1 MDRLTSMAVFV
12 KVADR
17 GSFAAAADA
26 LNISAQMVG
35 KHVVFLEDRLGARLL
50 NRTTRRQ
57 SLTEIGLAFYQRCK
71 IVLAEAQAAE
81 SVALELSA
89 TPRGQLRV
97 NAPVTFGAYALTP
110 MINRY
115 LLAYPEVSMD
125 LTLTDR
131 FVDMVDEGYEAVI
144 RLGALKDSSLAA
156 RELAPYRLIA
166 CASPGYLA
174 RCGLPRQLNDLEHH
188 ECLGYSFW
196 SGPPRSEWQFIR
208 QGEASQVRVQSRL
221 QVNDSSALLTAALND
236 GGIILGAEVIL
247 RPYLASG
254 QLLRVLPEYEA
265 PSRPLHIL
273 FAAHRQLTPKLR
285 SFIDL
290 VVAEFG
296 AG

>member
-17 GSFAAAADA
+17 GSFAAAAEA

-57 SLTEIGLAFYQRCK
+57 SLTEIGVVFYQRCK
-71 IVLAEAQAAE
+71 IVLSEAQAAE

-89 TPRGQLRV
+89 APRGQLRV

-115 LLAYPEVSMD
+115 LLAFPAVKVD

-131 FVDMVDEGYEAVI
+131 FVDVVDEGFEAVI

-156 RELAPYRLIA
+156 RELAPYRMIA

-174 RCGLPRQLNDLEHH
+174 RCGFPRQLSDLERH

-196 SGPPRSEWQFIR
+196 SRPPLSEWRFTR
-208 QGEASQVRVQSRL
+208 GGEEQRVRVLSRL
-221 QVNDSSALLTAALND
+221 QINDSSALLTSALHD
-236 GGIILGAEVIL
+236 GGILLGPEVIL

-254 QLLRVLPEYEA
+254 QLVRVLPDYEA

-273 FAAHRQLTPKLR
+273 FAAQRQLTPKLR
-285 SFIDL
+285 SFIDC

-296 AG
+296 AR